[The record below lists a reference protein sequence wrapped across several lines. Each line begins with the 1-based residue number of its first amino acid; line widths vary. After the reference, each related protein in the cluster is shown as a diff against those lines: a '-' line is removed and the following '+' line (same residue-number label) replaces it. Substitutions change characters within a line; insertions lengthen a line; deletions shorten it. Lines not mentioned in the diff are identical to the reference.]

1 MPIAGVDITWLRRVT
16 VPDENRSV
24 QSPCS
29 LERRLKFNQKRAQR
43 FRHRADGN
51 RDHMIG
57 CGLERPHLPAGS
69 GAGFDGWIVHERKLV
84 RVSDQHAARV
94 YL

>member
-1 MPIAGVDITWLRRVT
+1 
-16 VPDENRSV
+16 
-24 QSPCS
+24 
-29 LERRLKFNQKRAQR
+29 
-43 FRHRADGN
+43 
-51 RDHMIG
+51 MIG
-57 CGLERPHLPAGS
+57 RGLERPHLPAGS